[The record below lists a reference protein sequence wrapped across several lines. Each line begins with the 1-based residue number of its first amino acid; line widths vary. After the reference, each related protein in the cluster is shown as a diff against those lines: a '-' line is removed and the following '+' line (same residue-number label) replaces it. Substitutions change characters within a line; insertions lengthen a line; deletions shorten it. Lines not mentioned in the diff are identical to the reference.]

1 MCTDTIPVLAYV
13 KIELFFADICYYQRI
28 NPKPI
33 TDMAKKIA
41 EQLID
46 TLAESGVERIYA
58 VTGDS
63 LNEVNEAVRKNNK
76 MDTRAARRNGSVC
89 RRSRSATDRTSG
101 MLCR

>member
-41 EQLID
+41 EQLIN
-46 TLAESGVERIYA
+46 TLAS
-58 VTGDS
+58 
-63 LNEVNEAVRKNNK
+63 
-76 MDTRAARRNGSVC
+76 
-89 RRSRSATDRTSG
+89 SRSLCCRLSRNISWATFLKGSG
-101 MLCR
+101 NIAPTPY

>member
-13 KIELFFADICYYQRI
+13 KIELFFADICYYQRL

-63 LNEVNEAVRKNNK
+63 PVSYTHLPPFFP
-76 MDTRAARRNGSVC
+76 
-89 RRSRSATDRTSG
+89 TSDEWRQC
-101 MLCR
+101 LPY

>member
-41 EQLID
+41 LWQNREWNVF
-46 TLAESGVERIYA
+46 TP
-58 VTGDS
+58 
-63 LNEVNEAVRKNNK
+63 
-76 MDTRAARRNGSVC
+76 
-89 RRSRSATDRTSG
+89 
-101 MLCR
+101 